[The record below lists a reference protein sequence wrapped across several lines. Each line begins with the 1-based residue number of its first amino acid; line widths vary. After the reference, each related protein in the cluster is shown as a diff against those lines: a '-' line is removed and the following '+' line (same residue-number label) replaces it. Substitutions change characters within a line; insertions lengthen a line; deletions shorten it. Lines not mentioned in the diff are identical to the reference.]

1 MSNKNLNWSYQI
13 ANTLYK
19 KGVKYICLCPGSR
32 NTPLTIAFTSNQDF
46 ICSSHIDERSAAYFA
61 LGISKKIKSPSVIIS
76 TSGTA
81 VANFFPA
88 IIESSL
94 SKTPIIVITADRPP
108 ELINTG
114 ENQTINQKHIY
125 GEYVRSFHDLGL
137 PSDNMNSMN
146 KKIISS
152 HNSAIGTNDTPPGP
166 SHINIPFDEPLVEK
180 IHKNRS
186 TNIINSP
193 IEKLK
198 SKTNDIDINYNFTD
212 SIIICG
218 DGVEGISN
226 NSIIELSEHIKAP
239 IFADPTS
246 GVRYNT
252 THENIISSYNLFINH
267 IDINPKTIIKFG
279 AKPVSKTLS
288 KLISKHD
295 NVIYIDSYSAFN
307 DDSKTQLSTNPE
319 QYVEKIIKSTNPI
332 DNSLLLKSIIQ
343 IQAEVSKLIN
353 DIDPEKNK
361 CEGTLINQII
371 NCIEPNSNI
380 FIGNSKAIR
389 ELDNSTVNLDKKIN
403 ILSNRGA
410 SGIDGLVSTAL
421 GISHSSKNINIAI
434 LGDLSFYYDMNGLL
448 STQKNKLNT
457 KFIILNNNGGGIFSD
472 IHSLDIDDNKFEE
485 FWTTPHNLDL
495 KNIANLYN
503 LKYHLINN
511 MSDIKKYLKNN
522 DEVEIIEFK
531 INIKDSLKI
540 KNTIKDKVRKLL
552 SNL

>member
-1 MSNKNLNWSYQI
+1 MSKKNLNWSYQI

-32 NTPLTIAFTSNQDF
+32 NTPLTIAFTSNNNF
-46 ICSSHIDERSAAYFA
+46 ICSSHVDERSAAYFA
-61 LGISKKIKSPSVIIS
+61 LGISKKTKAPSVIIS

-94 SKTPIIVITADRPP
+94 SKTPMIVITADRPP

-125 GEYVRSFHDLGL
+125 GEYTRGFHDLGL
-137 PSDNMNSMN
+137 PTDNMDNMN

-152 HNSAIGTNDTPPGP
+152 YNHAIGTNNIPPGP
-166 SHINIPFDEPLVEK
+166 SHINIPFDEPLIEK
-180 IHKNRS
+180 IHKNKL
-186 TNIINSP
+186 TNIINPP
-193 IEKLK
+193 INKLK
-198 SKTNDIDINYNFTD
+198 SQTNDIDINYNFID

-218 DGVEGISN
+218 GGIEGIPN

-252 THENIISSYNLFINH
+252 IHENIISSYNLFIDY

-279 AKPVSKTLS
+279 AKPISKTLS
-288 KLISKHD
+288 KLISKHN
-295 NVIYIDSYSAFN
+295 NVIYIDSYSTFN
-307 DDSKTQLSTNPE
+307 DNSKIQLSTNPDE
-319 QYVEKIIKSTNPI
+319 YVKKIIKSTNPI
-332 DNSLLLKSIIQ
+332 ENSLLLKSFIQ
-343 IQAEVSKLIN
+343 IQTEISKLIN
-353 DIDPEKNK
+353 NIDSEKNK
-361 CEGTLINQII
+361 YEGTLINQII

-389 ELDNSTVNLDKKIN
+389 ELDNCTVNLDKKIN

-421 GISHSSKNINIAI
+421 GISHSSENINIAI

-472 IHSLDIDDNKFEE
+472 IHTLKLDGKKFEE
-485 FWTTPHNLDL
+485 FWTTSHNLDF
-495 KNIANLYN
+495 KNISNLYN
-503 LKYHLINN
+503 LKHHVIDNI
-511 MSDIKKYLKNN
+511 SDIKKYLK
-522 DEVEIIEFK
+522 DDGEVEIIEFK
-531 INIKDSLKI
+531 INIEDSLKVKKRI
-540 KNTIKDKVRKLL
+540 KNQVKTLI

>member
-13 ANTLYK
+13 ANTLCE

-32 NTPLTIAFTSNQDF
+32 NTPLTVAFTSNHNF

-94 SKTPIIVITADRPP
+94 SKTPIIVITADRPA

-125 GEYVRSFHDLGL
+125 GEYVRSFYDLGL
-137 PSDNMNSMN
+137 PSGDMNSMN

-152 HNSAIGTNDTPPGP
+152 YNSAIGTTNTPPGP
-166 SHINIPFDEPLVEK
+166 SHINIPFDEPLIEK
-180 IHKNRS
+180 IHENRL
-186 TNIINSP
+186 TNIIDSS
-193 IEKLK
+193 IDKLK
-198 SKTNDIDINYNFTD
+198 SKTNDININYNFTD
-212 SIIICG
+212 SIIVCG
-218 DGVEGISN
+218 GGLQGISN
-226 NSIIELSEHIKAP
+226 NSIIKLSEHIKAP

-252 THENIISSYNLFINH
+252 THENIISSYNLFIDH
-267 IDINPKTIIKFG
+267 IDISPKTIIKFG

-295 NVIYIDSYSAFN
+295 NVIYIDSYSTFN
-307 DDSKTQLSTNPE
+307 DNSKTQLSTNPE
-319 QYVEKIIKSTNPI
+319 QYVEEVIKSTNPI
-332 DNSLLLKSIIQ
+332 ESSLLLKSIIE
-343 IQAEVSKLIN
+343 IQAKASKLIN
-353 DIDPEKNK
+353 NIDPEKNK
-361 CEGTLINQII
+361 YEGTLINQII
-371 NCIEPNSNI
+371 NYIEPNSNI

-389 ELDNSTVNLDKKIN
+389 ELDNCTLNLNKKIN

-421 GISHSSKNINIAI
+421 GVSHSSKNINIAI

-472 IHSLDIDDNKFEE
+472 IHSLNIDDNKFEK

-503 LKYHLINN
+503 IKYHAINN
-511 MSDIKKYLKNN
+511 ISDIKKYLK
-522 DEVEIIEFK
+522 DDGEVEIIEFK
-531 INIKDSLKI
+531 ISIKDSLKI
-540 KNTIKDKVRKLL
+540 KNKIKDKVRELL